1 MDEKILISFILL
13 LFCLSLYFLRKNESF
28 EISHTKRMRREESN
42 KKVKKT
48 IRQRLYE
55 RLNYDE
61 IPMPVFIKLLI
72 WKLIDIYKNF
82 RKPDDL
88 RIYGIY
94 GYFGLWGQGKTIA
107 MTKQLYD
114 LRKKY
119 KDKIYIFTNYGFKLE
134 DKPFTDWHMLLSDY
148 DKPCIFAWDEVQNE
162 FNSRDFK
169 SFPTALLT
177 QLTQNRKGNGKRI
190 LYSAQR
196 WVRVDKVFRE
206 LTYICYECKTR
217 FGRVTG
223 VRGYDWEEYEQLTS
237 TANVNMKIKIKSK
250 EHHIFVQ
257 TDYLRSLYNSFQML
271 HTAKSKVYMDRVDI
285 ENLTS

>member
-1 MDEKILISFILL
+1 MQIRTIIILFILL
-13 LFCLSLYFLRKNESF
+13 FILSLYFFRKNESLV
-28 EISHTKRMRREESN
+28 SYPSKKARREER
-42 KKVKKT
+42 KKREKKT
-48 IRQRLYE
+48 IRQRIYDKFNL
-55 RLNYDE
+55 DE
-61 IPMPVFIKLLI
+61 IPLPVILKLFI
-72 WKLIDIYKNF
+72 WKIIDVARRF
-82 RKPDDL
+82 RTPEDL

-107 MTKQLYD
+107 MTKALYD

-119 KDKIYIFTNYGFKLE
+119 KDRIYIFTNYGFKLE
-134 DKPFTDWHMLLSDY
+134 DKPFSDWHMLLADY
-148 DKPCIFAWDEVQNE
+148 DKPCVFAWDEVQNE

-169 SFPTALLT
+169 TFPTALLT

-190 LYSAQR
+190 IYSAQR

-223 VRGYDWEEYEQLTS
+223 VRGYDWEDYEQLTS

-250 EHHIFVQ
+250 EHKIFVQ
-257 TDYLRSLYNSFQML
+257 TDYIRGLYDSFQML
-271 HTAKSKVYMDRVDI
+271 HTAKSKDYMDRVDI
-285 ENLTS
+285 QNLTS